1 MVASDNLFND
11 IDGVANEIG
20 LARHGS
26 GHDALCDLA
35 DQQ

>member
-1 MVASDNLFND
+1 MVASANLSHD
-11 IDGVANEIG
+11 TDGVANKIG